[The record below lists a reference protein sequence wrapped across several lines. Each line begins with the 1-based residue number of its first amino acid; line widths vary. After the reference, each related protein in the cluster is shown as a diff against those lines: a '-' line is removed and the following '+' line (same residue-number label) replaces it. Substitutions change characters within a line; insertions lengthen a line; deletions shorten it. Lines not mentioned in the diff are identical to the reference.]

1 LILVCDIARIT
12 IDWSRLIRRCWVA
25 HRILTALF
33 VEAHL
38 LYCLRGGAQVVA
50 SMSQRTTAR
59 NVAAFLNLLGR
70 RAFCLSENG
79 ERMRRMTDQ
88 ASSAESWEVNWQ
100 LDSTSVYGTIVRPA
114 GPGPFPAVVMVAG
127 SGPTDRDWN
136 SPLLPG
142 SKGSA
147 RLLAEALAQA
157 GIASLRYDKRAS
169 GPHARENMAALI
181 GKMSMQSHVDE
192 LTGAVATMAQQD
204 FIRRDR
210 IFALTNS
217 EGALHYQVQHPAL
230 LFAGLVLTAPPGR
243 PVGTV
248 ARSQIAAQVASNGDA
263 ELSLYDAAIDRFLAG
278 ELIAPDP
285 SLPEEVQML
294 LKSLET
300 PANLPFAR
308 ELWTADAAPLLRQ
321 VDVPVLVIIGKKDLQ
336 VDWQADGEPLQHAAA
351 GREEV
356 TFFFPENANHVLK
369 QELRSRSEL
378 VPAEVA
384 QSYNG
389 PETRLDPQALAR
401 ILEWLAAHT

>member
-1 LILVCDIARIT
+1 LELA
-12 IDWSRLIRRCWVA
+12 
-25 HRILTALF
+25 
-33 VEAHL
+33 
-38 LYCLRGGAQVVA
+38 A
-50 SMSQRTTAR
+50 S
-59 NVAAFLNLLGR
+59 LNELSR
-70 RAFCLSENG
+70 RAFRLSANR
-79 ERMRRMTDQ
+79 ERMGRMTDQ
-88 ASSAESWEVNWQ
+88 ASYAESWEVNWQ
-100 LDSTSVYGTIVRPA
+100 LGPTTVFGTLVRPA

-142 SKGSA
+142 TNGSA
-147 RLLAEALAQA
+147 RLFAEALAQA

-192 LTGAVATMAQQD
+192 LSGAVRTMVQQD
-204 FIRRDR
+204 FIRDDR

-217 EGALHYQVQHPAL
+217 EGALHALHYQVQRPAL

-248 ARSQIAAQVASNGDA
+248 ARSQIAAQAADLPNEDA
-263 ELSLYDAAIDRFLAG
+263 LLSLYDAAIDRFLAG
-278 ELIAPDP
+278 EPIAPDP
-285 SLPEEVQML
+285 SLPEGVKML

-321 VDVPVLVIIGKKDLQ
+321 VDVPVLIIIGKKDLQ
-336 VDWQADGEPLQHAAA
+336 VDWQIDGEKLLHAAA
-351 GREEV
+351 GQEEV

-369 QELRSRSEL
+369 QELRPRSEL
-378 VPAEVA
+378 VPAEVV
-384 QSYNG
+384 QSYNA
-389 PETRLDPQALAR
+389 PDTRLDPQALSSM
-401 ILEWLAAHT
+401 LGWLAAHT